1 MQSARGS
8 TKQRAGALMV
18 TAAAAIA
25 IALVAFTGL
34 GGSQPAPSSP
44 PKGSPSFATPTR
56 PPAGSVFVYYEVL
69 DADGA
74 LLYERVLDGTSLPRL
89 IVERPSSDFSRTYT
103 VDPVGHAALATF
115 AEGGETSLEAIDI
128 ATGLSRW
135 RTPTPLLEPESGV
148 WSADGRR
155 WAALVAEVDFEAGPS
170 VLIADLASG
179 ATALVALDE
188 RAWPQ
193 GFTTSGELVLTERD
207 EDLTTPAPW
216 HFLEV
221 DARTGGV
228 VRLAVPP
235 PVGPHTSSTDDVAP
249 AAGIG
254 AASFFSDDGRSTIE
268 VRDLTEGPWRR
279 LADFEFVD
287 RVLFAPSGDLIAASA
302 DGRVVLVDLSGNV
315 SEVWDGPDYAE
326 LMWSASGS
334 YLGISGYEDR
344 SVIAVAERS
353 TGRVV
358 ELPLPE
364 EIAEGRLVSVVGSN
378 PLPPNALPPGG
389 DPQPTPSPAPTG
401 PPVPDAP
408 SIAVG
413 WIALEEDVP
422 VGHAEI
428 RVTTEDGGV
437 RTIATMPPITFDD
450 LRDQEVTLSV
460 VPRPGGPDVL
470 VKVDSDGLTQAW
482 LWDPSA
488 GRRPFPFPEGWPAA
502 VGPIA
507 WRPDGGALASTTF
520 DPEGNPDAVP
530 QVVVAEL
537 DTSIVRQ
544 LPLPDEY
551 PELLGWWSDTQ
562 LRMGSAICTEG
573 CPGRYAYNARLRVA
587 DGQLEPVTAPDGTS
601 GPVHQA
607 YVEFD
612 PEPEIVLSAV
622 NDDPSDD
629 VRIRWPA
636 SLPAIDGSI
645 VLWATPRPDLLVG
658 APVDGAIELYRIA
671 DPVGRA
677 RAGRVAEPRPTLV
690 ARLPV
695 SATDPLL
702 SSDGRWL
709 MVRDR
714 AGGLSVIELET
725 DRRWSLG
732 PGRQADWRWLV
743 NVPETP

>member
-1 MQSARGS
+1 MHSARGS

-34 GGSQPAPSSP
+34 GGSQPAPSAP
-44 PKGSPSFATPTR
+44 PQGPASFATPTR

-74 LLYERVLDGTSLPRL
+74 LLYERVLDGSSLPRL

-115 AEGGETSLEAIDI
+115 AEGGRTSLEAIDI
-128 ATGLSRW
+128 ATGQTMW
-135 RTPTPLLEPESGV
+135 RTPTPILEPESGV

-207 EDLTTPAPW
+207 EDLSTTTPW
-216 HFLEV
+216 RFLEV
-221 DARTGGV
+221 DAATGGI
-228 VRLAVPP
+228 VRLATPP
-235 PVGPHTSSTDDVAP
+235 PVGPHSATTDDVAP
-249 AAGIG
+249 VAGIG
-254 AASFFSDDGRSTIE
+254 TASFFTDDGRSTIE
-268 VRDLTEGPWRR
+268 VRDVAQGPWRR

-287 RVLFAPSGDLIAASA
+287 RLVFDPAGDAVAASA
-302 DGRVVLVDLSGNV
+302 DGRIVLVDLSGNV
-315 SEVWDGPDYAE
+315 AEVWDGPDYAD
-326 LMWSASGS
+326 LTWSASGQ

-344 SVIAVAERS
+344 SMVAIAERS

-364 EIAEGRLVSVVGSN
+364 QIAEGRLVSVVGSN

-401 PPVPDAP
+401 PPVAGAP
-408 SIAVG
+408 AIAVG
-413 WIALEEDVP
+413 WIEIQDGVP
-422 VGHAEI
+422 IGHAEV
-428 RVTTEDGGV
+428 RVATEDGGV
-437 RTIATMPPITFDD
+437 RTIATMPPISFED
-450 LRDQEVTLSV
+450 LRDQEPTLSV
-460 VPRPGGPDVL
+460 APRPGGPDVL

-482 LWDPSA
+482 LWDPNA
-488 GRRPFPFPEGWPAA
+488 GRRPFPFPDGWPAA
-502 VGPIA
+502 VGPIV
-507 WRPDGGALASTTF
+507 WRPDGGALASTSV
-520 DPEGNPDAVP
+520 DPEGDPAAIP

-544 LPLPDEY
+544 LPLPDDY

-562 LRMGSAICTEG
+562 LRMGSTICTEG

-587 DGQLEPVTAPDGTS
+587 DGQLEPVTAPDGTT
-601 GPVHQA
+601 GAVHQA
-607 YVEFD
+607 IVEFD
-612 PEPEIVLSAV
+612 PEPEILLSAV
-622 NDDPSDD
+622 NDDPRDD

-636 SLPAIDGSI
+636 DLPAIDGSI
-645 VLWATPRPDLLVG
+645 VLWASPRPDLLVG
-658 APVDGAIELYRIA
+658 APIDGAVELYRIA

-677 RAGRVAEPRPTLV
+677 RSGRLADPRPAPV
-690 ARLPV
+690 ARLPL
-695 SATDPLL
+695 SAADPQLSADGGWLL
-702 SSDGRWL
+702 
-709 MVRDR
+709 VRDR
-714 AGGLSVIELET
+714 ARGLSAIELAT
-725 DRRWSLG
+725 DRRWNLG
-732 PGRQADWRWLV
+732 PARDADWRWLV
-743 NVPETP
+743 EAPAP